1 MLTNVNVHVA
11 IDTGRG
17 LGSCFSIPLRSSAVK
32 FETILYEKSDR
43 IATVT
48 LNRPHKGN
56 ALSRQLRDELDLVM
70 DDLDIDDETRV
81 LLIKANGDHF
91 STGYDLNEFS
101 YLWDADSAINDVQRR
116 PHRRAP
122 VWSRREFHLSRERW
136 MRLFRLRQATV
147 AAVHGHCVAGGLDLI
162 GVCDIVFC
170 AEDARLGQPEAR
182 AMGEIHTFGLWPV
195 HLGMRKT
202 KEWLLTGDNMTG
214 AEAAEQGLVNRAVP
228 RDEVEAVARAYAER
242 VSHVP
247 LDAIYSHKEVTNRWF
262 ETMGI
267 VAAMAAANDLD
278 AMGIAGP
285 GMDDFTAVWRQ
296 GGVRPAV
303 RMRDKPFS
311 DHRTYWDAYQASR
324 GKKPTE
330 G

>member
-1 MLTNVNVHVA
+1 MLRVSN
-11 IDTGRG
+11 
-17 LGSCFSIPLRSSAVK
+17 PLRSSAVK
-32 FETILYEKSDR
+32 LETLVYEKKDR

-70 DDLDIDDETRV
+70 DDLDVDDETRV

-101 YLWDADSAINDVQRR
+101 YLWDAGSAINDVQRR

-136 MRLFRLRQATV
+136 MRLFRLRQATI

-162 GVCDIVFC
+162 GVCDIVFA

-242 VSHVP
+242 VSQVS

-285 GMDDFTAVWRQ
+285 GMDEFTAVWRE

-311 DHRTYWDAYQASR
+311 AHRTYWEAYQASR
-324 GKKPTE
+324 EKTPAGT
-330 G
+330 